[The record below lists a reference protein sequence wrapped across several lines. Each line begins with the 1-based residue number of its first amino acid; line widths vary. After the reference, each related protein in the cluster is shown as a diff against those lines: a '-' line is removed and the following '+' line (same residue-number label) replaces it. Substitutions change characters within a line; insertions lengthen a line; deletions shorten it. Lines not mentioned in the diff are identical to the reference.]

1 MTETTDNG
9 GGGEKATVV
18 PVGDEPETVRAA
30 EAEAAEE
37 GAVAGVDSAS
47 GEEPVGVEAAVAEA
61 AVSLDD
67 PEAMEREIEA
77 LGNVD
82 LEAQSKRIAR
92 GRPVEEYLDDP
103 EVQETVRREMAENG
117 ALDPIASGIRVR
129 HDAVPEEESFTL
141 VKWKRKWMRLPVT
154 PAEALEGARNRK
166 EGLEGTVVETGVE
179 DDAVEADRDAPVDE
193 DDDEEPE
200 SEPEPRQPAGG
211 EDGGE
216 EDATGR
222 ASPSGGGG
230 DVAGGDGEE
239 TKPSAERPEGG
250 SASVAEAEAGAAREP
265 AVSAEELRE
274 AVAEASRGE
283 MRKGLKKLG
292 ESNRTIQESIVAV
305 LQDGM
310 GQLEE
315 KVATVEAGQVGRL
328 VETISDFGKKIDDY
342 VADFHRSKEIQAR
355 RRGWGRWVL
364 AGTVAPVLVVAG
376 VLGQKQFDVIPDG
389 TNGWKS
395 IVWESHGLAVAKCM
409 RRAQNSGN
417 PVNCPLR
424 VRPR

>member
-1 MTETTDNG
+1 MTETKENG
-9 GGGEKATVV
+9 AGAEKAAVA
-18 PVGDEPETVRAA
+18 PVGDQPETVPAP
-30 EAEAAEE
+30 EAEAA
-37 GAVAGVDSAS
+37 GVESAS
-47 GEEPVGVEAAVAEA
+47 GEEPAGVEAAVAES

-77 LGNVD
+77 FGKVD
-82 LEAQSKRIAR
+82 LEAQSKRIAH

-103 EVQETVRREMAENG
+103 EIEETVRREMAENG
-117 ALDPIASGIRVR
+117 MLDPIASGTRVR
-129 HDAVPEEESFTL
+129 EDAVPEEESFTL
-141 VKWKRKWMRLPVT
+141 VKWRRKWMRLPVT

-166 EGLEGTVVETGVE
+166 EGLEGAAVETGVE

-193 DDDEEPE
+193 DEEEEPE
-200 SEPEPRQPAGG
+200 LEREPRQPAGG

-216 EDATGR
+216 QDATGQ

-230 DVAGGDGEE
+230 DVAGGDGEQ
-239 TKPSAERPEGG
+239 TKPSAEQSEDG
-250 SASVAEAEAGAAREP
+250 SASAADAEAGAATEP
-265 AVSAEELRE
+265 AVSAEELKE

-292 ESNRTIQESIVAV
+292 ESNRTIQESIVEV
-305 LQDGM
+305 LRDGM

-328 VETISDFGKKIDDY
+328 VETISDFGKKVDDY

-355 RRGWGRWVL
+355 RRGWGRWAL
-364 AGTVAPVLVVAG
+364 AGAVAPVLVVAG
-376 VLGQKQFDVIPDG
+376 VLGQKQFDVVPDG

-424 VRPR
+424 VRPK

>member
-1 MTETTDNG
+1 MTETKENG
-9 GGGEKATVV
+9 AGGEKAAVV
-18 PVGDEPETVRAA
+18 SVDDEPETVPAA
-30 EAEAAEE
+30 EAEAA
-37 GAVAGVDSAS
+37 GVETAS
-47 GEEPVGVEAAVAEA
+47 GEEPDGVEAAVAEA

-77 LGNVD
+77 FGNVD
-82 LEAQSKRIAR
+82 LEAQSKRIAH

-103 EVQETVRREMAENG
+103 EIEETVRREMAENG
-117 ALDPIASGIRVR
+117 MLDPIASGTRVR
-129 HDAVPEEESFTL
+129 QDAVPEEESFTL
-141 VKWKRKWMRLPVT
+141 VKWRRKWMRLPVT
-154 PAEALEGARNRK
+154 PAEALDGARNRK
-166 EGLEGTVVETGVE
+166 EGLEGAAVETGVE
-179 DDAVEADRDAPVDE
+179 ADAAEADRDAPVDE
-193 DDDEEPE
+193 DEEEEPE
-200 SEPEPRQPAGG
+200 SEREPRQPAGG

-216 EDATGR
+216 KDTTGQ

-239 TKPSAERPEGG
+239 TKPSAERPEDG
-250 SASVAEAEAGAAREP
+250 STGVAEAEAGAAREP
-265 AVSAEELRE
+265 AVSAEELKE
-274 AVAEASRGE
+274 AVTEASRGE

-328 VETISDFGKKIDDY
+328 VETISEFGKKVDDY

-355 RRGWGRWVL
+355 RRGWGRWAL
-364 AGTVAPVLVVAG
+364 AGAVAPVLVVAG
-376 VLGQKQFDVIPDG
+376 LMGQKQFDVIPDG

>member
-1 MTETTDNG
+1 MTETKENG
-9 GGGEKATVV
+9 AGAEKAAVV
-18 PVGDEPETVRAA
+18 PVGDEPETVPAA
-30 EAEAAEE
+30 EGEAAAE
-37 GAVAGVDSAS
+37 GAVAGVETAS
-47 GEEPVGVEAAVAEA
+47 GEEPVGVEAAAAEA

-67 PEAMEREIEA
+67 PDAMEREIEEF
-77 LGNVD
+77 GNVD
-82 LEAQSKRIAR
+82 LEAQSKRIAH

-117 ALDPIASGIRVR
+117 TLDPIASGIRVR
-129 HDAVPEEESFTL
+129 QDVVPEEESFTL
-141 VKWKRKWMRLPVT
+141 VKWRRKWMRLPVT

-166 EGLEGTVVETGVE
+166 EGLERMTVETGVE
-179 DDAVEADRDAPVDE
+179 DDAAEADRDAPVDE
-193 DDDEEPE
+193 DEEEPA
-200 SEPEPRQPAGG
+200 SEREPRQPTGG
-211 EDGGE
+211 DDGGGK
-216 EDATGR
+216 DATGQ

-230 DVAGGDGEE
+230 DVADGGGGE
-239 TKPSAERPEGG
+239 TKPSAEPSEDG
-250 SASVAEAEAGAAREP
+250 SASVAETEAGAAREP
-265 AVSAEELRE
+265 AVSAEELKE

-328 VETISDFGKKIDDY
+328 VETISDFGKKVDDY

-355 RRGWGRWVL
+355 RRGWGRWAL

-389 TNGWKS
+389 TNGWKN
-395 IVWESHGLAVAKCM
+395 IVWESHGLAIAKCM

>member
-1 MTETTDNG
+1 MTETKENG
-9 GGGEKATVV
+9 AGAEKAAVA
-18 PVGDEPETVRAA
+18 PVGDEPETVPAA
-30 EAEAAEE
+30 EAEAAAE
-37 GAVAGVDSAS
+37 GAVAGVETAS

-77 LGNVD
+77 FGSVD
-82 LEAQSKRIAR
+82 LEAQSKRIAH

-117 ALDPIASGIRVR
+117 MLDPIASGTRVR
-129 HDAVPEEESFTL
+129 EDVVPEEESFTL
-141 VKWKRKWMRLPVT
+141 VKWRRKWMRLPVT
-154 PAEALEGARNRK
+154 PAEALEGARNRR
-166 EGLEGTVVETGVE
+166 EGLEGAAVETGVE
-179 DDAVEADRDAPVDE
+179 EDAVEADRDAPVDE
-193 DDDEEPE
+193 E
-200 SEPEPRQPAGG
+200 EPEPRQSSGG

-216 EDATGR
+216 KDATGQ
-222 ASPSGGGG
+222 ASPSGGGA

-239 TKPSAERPEGG
+239 TKPSAERPEDR

-265 AVSAEELRE
+265 AVSAEELKE

-292 ESNRTIQESIVAV
+292 ESNRTIQESIVEV

-328 VETISDFGKKIDDY
+328 VETISDFGKKVDDY

-355 RRGWGRWVL
+355 RRGWGRWAL
-364 AGTVAPVLVVAG
+364 AGAVAPVLVVAG
-376 VLGQKQFDVIPDG
+376 LMGQKQFDVIPDG